1 MLLFSIIYEKII
13 IVKDSGIMANI
24 KTMTV
29 TVDFY
34 KQFEE
39 LSNKL
44 DDLIKENKNINTTH
58 KNEIKKLK
66 QDLKKEFKQEKEEL
80 KTTITNLEKSS
91 IVDTTFYTLFF
102 S

>member
-39 LSNKL
+39 
-44 DDLIKENKNINTTH
+44 
-58 KNEIKKLK
+58 
-66 QDLKKEFKQEKEEL
+66 
-80 KTTITNLEKSS
+80 
-91 IVDTTFYTLFF
+91 
-102 S
+102 